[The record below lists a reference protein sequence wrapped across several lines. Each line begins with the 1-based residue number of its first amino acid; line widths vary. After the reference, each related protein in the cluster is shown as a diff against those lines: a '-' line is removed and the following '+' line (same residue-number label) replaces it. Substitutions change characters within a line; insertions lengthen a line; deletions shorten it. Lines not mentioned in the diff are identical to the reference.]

1 MKYLS
6 VMLAA
11 IFLSSSALGALTVSR
26 NYETEILGN
35 WICKDFWPGY
45 AAFEMIR
52 YKKDGTWNSFGE
64 VIVDFPIEE
73 NYLKVRYGAVG
84 TGIWEIEND
93 NLISMIDYVK
103 VTNRNHSW
111 LDEYFN
117 LQDQFSLNDKTS
129 EEIVV
134 LSDNYINLKP
144 NTGKGYECYK
154 VEL

>member
-6 VMLAA
+6 VFFTAM
-11 IFLSSSALGALTVSR
+11 FLSSSASGALTISR

-45 AAFEMIR
+45 SVFEMIR
-52 YKKDGTWNSFGE
+52 YKNDGTWNSFGE
-64 VIVDFPIEE
+64 VIVDFPIKE

-84 TGIWEIEND
+84 TGIWEIDND

-103 VTNRNHSW
+103 VTTRNHAW
-111 LDEYFN
+111 IDEYFSM
-117 LQDQFSLNDKTS
+117 QDQFALNEKTS

-154 VEL
+154 VEI